1 MDTSR
6 ASRVDGVMTMA
17 TADPPFLTHGIAA
30 DDCDDADDIADD
42 DDVDDNDD
50 DDGEMLQSKCHDEL
64 C

>member
-1 MDTSR
+1 
-6 ASRVDGVMTMA
+6 MTMA